1 MPLWVLTRQRHTM
14 LAWLVVIPVVT
25 AAVVGAMSSVERV
38 KQVAL
43 AGTMVE
49 ALVSVLVVLQFDLS
63 LSGYQMQVG

>member
-1 MPLWVLTRQRHTM
+1 M

-49 ALVSVLVVLQFDLS
+49 ALVSVLVVTQFDLS